1 MTRYSID
8 QFSGITGITKFVLR
22 TWENRYG
29 YLKAERTDT
38 NIRVYTDEMVVRA
51 LNTNYLLNNGFK
63 ISKIVS
69 LTDQQVFEEVEV
81 IKLKDKSIMR
91 NIILT
96 KLLFL
101 R

>member
-1 MTRYSID
+1 MTKYSID

-29 YLKAERTDT
+29 YLKAERTNT
-38 NIRVYTDEMVVRA
+38 NIRVYTDDMVVRA

-63 ISKIVS
+63 ISKIVTLS
-69 LTDQQVFEEVEV
+69 DDKFLK
-81 IKLKDKSIMR
+81 KLKISSLKNKSTM
-91 NIILT
+91 NIT
-96 KLLFL
+96 SMKLLFL

>member
-1 MTRYSID
+1 MTKYSID

-63 ISKIVS
+63 ISKIAK
-69 LTDQQVFEEVEV
+69 LTDADVYDCVQIV
-81 IKLKDKSIMR
+81 L
-91 NIILT
+91 ILY
-96 KLLFL
+96 
-101 R
+101 